1 MIDPVVE
8 QRRADYLE
16 WLYEQSGRTNCLYTG
31 LMEERKRFLVERD
44 MLETVGPERY
54 AGQANYSG

>member
-8 QRRADYLE
+8 QRRADYME
-16 WLYEQSGRTNCLYTG
+16 FLYKLSGRTNGLYTG

-44 MLETVGPERY
+44 MLETVGPEVAR
-54 AGQANYSG
+54 

>member
-8 QRRADYLE
+8 QRRAEYIE
-16 WLYEQSGRTNCLYTG
+16 FLYELSGRTNCLYTG

-44 MLETVGPERY
+44 MLETVGPEGAR
-54 AGQANYSG
+54 